1 MKRNPDAMCG
11 NCPMWSATD
20 DSEWG
25 VCRKE
30 SPLAELGEEYSR
42 NYAIWPETKRGAWCG
57 EHPDFA
63 APEPVVKKPTC
74 MTCQNYG
81 IDERDQEWCDLFG
94 VELEASQTM
103 RGLVCAMWLK
113 RESDQ

>member
-30 SPLAELGEEYSR
+30 SPLAELGDQYSR

-63 APEPVVKKPTC
+63 APEPVVTC
-74 MTCQNYG
+74 EHLDCNRAELLAELRAKVKGLMVLGFYS
-81 IDERDQEWCDLFG
+81 DLLDRDAVLAL
-94 VELEASQTM
+94 LE
-103 RGLVCAMWLK
+103 
-113 RESDQ
+113 D